1 VDGQATARQRRTCK
15 PPACGNSALDKEP
28 HKNIEQKSESLS
40 YNRKN
45 AGRSSERYRV
55 SRPGSVKGYQM
66 DKENLK
72 KILIASFDY
81 YAGGSGNFEPYV
93 VIDEARDTYI
103 MLSRQKDKV
112 NVVLMAQIVENQ
124 IRIIRDQTDRPWEK
138 RLMNA
143 GIPAEQIIWE

>member
-1 VDGQATARQRRTCK
+1 
-15 PPACGNSALDKEP
+15 
-28 HKNIEQKSESLS
+28 
-40 YNRKN
+40 
-45 AGRSSERYRV
+45 
-55 SRPGSVKGYQM
+55 M
-66 DKENLK
+66 DKETLK